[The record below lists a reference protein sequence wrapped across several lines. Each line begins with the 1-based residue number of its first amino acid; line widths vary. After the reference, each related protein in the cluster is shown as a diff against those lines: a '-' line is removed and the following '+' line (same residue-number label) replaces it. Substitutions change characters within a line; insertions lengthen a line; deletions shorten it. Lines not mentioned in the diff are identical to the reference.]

1 MILDHEEDFDYLLD
15 DEIQPLGLG
24 FVSRFQ
30 YNTTKE
36 KNMFKNI
43 SQKMMG
49 RMFRKVDEAVWD
61 LMTGKIGIRTDDG
74 IVTLEGTGEDAQIS
88 INVLEDFGLP
98 LPAFAQN
105 TPVDSIKDGD
115 LIFSASKVLGYV
127 VKKTEKGFRI
137 LKLDGTLTS
146 WNPPKV
152 SMIGFDGVS
161 GALVLRSLFNTFPDG
176 DKGLSAL
183 QGSLMPMLMMMGDNL
198 DLDNMLPMLL
208 MSQNGMMGGAAGM
221 GNMMQTMMLMNMM
234 KGGENPM
241 KNMFGGDKSGS
252 SHFSRGGR

>member
-1 MILDHEEDFDYLLD
+1 MNCYEEDFDYLLD
-15 DEIQPLGLG
+15 EPEMTHNQ
-24 FVSRFQ
+24 
-30 YNTTKE
+30 KE
-36 KNMFKNI
+36 NNMFKNI

-74 IVTLEGTGEDAQIS
+74 IVTLEGAGEDAQIS

-152 SMIGFDGVS
+152 SMIGFDGVG
-161 GALVLRSLFNTFPDG
+161 GALVLRSLFNTLPEG
-176 DKGLSAL
+176 EKGLAGL
-183 QGSLMPMLMMMGDNL
+183 QSNLLPMLMMMGDNL
-198 DLDNMLPMLL
+198 DLDSMMPMILL
-208 MSQNGMMGGAAGM
+208 GQNGMMGGAAGGM
-221 GNMMQTMMLMNMM
+221 GNMFQTMMFASMM
-234 KGGENPM
+234 KGGDNPM
-241 KNMFGGDKSGS
+241 KTMFGGTSLGKTGS
-252 SHFSRGGR
+252 NHFGRSH